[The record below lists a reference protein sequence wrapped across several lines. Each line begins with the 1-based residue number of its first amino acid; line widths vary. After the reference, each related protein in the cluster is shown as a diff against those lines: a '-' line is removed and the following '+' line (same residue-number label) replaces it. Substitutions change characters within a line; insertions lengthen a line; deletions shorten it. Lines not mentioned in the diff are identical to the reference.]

1 MKMKFNFLGGADM
14 VGRMAM
20 TMEGDGK
27 TMLMEYGVSPTK
39 PPEYLRRDVGGR
51 TSMSCITAVPDC

>member
-39 PPEYLRRDVGGR
+39 PPEYPLPVQIGR
-51 TSMSCITAVPDC
+51 AHV

>member
-1 MKMKFNFLGGADM
+1 MKMKFNFLGGADI

-27 TMLMEYGVSPTK
+27 TMLVEYGISPTK
-39 PPEYLRRDVGGR
+39 PRSILSRSPVRS
-51 TSMSCITAVPDC
+51 TTCS